1 MTRKNRGSARLILAG
16 GGLIGLLIVVF
27 IIMHLS
33 TTSLETSA
41 KMEGKVSTEK
51 IDVIQGQIT
60 QKNKQ
65 INRMLG
71 ESYDV
76 ILQDPG
82 QEQDELIKAIQ
93 SLKHVTANEAEEI
106 ILSCPVTILTD
117 VSSSEAHHAKSIL
130 TRAGAT
136 VAIRKNP

>member
-1 MTRKNRGSARLILAG
+1 MMWKNRGSTRLILAG
-16 GGLIGLLIVVF
+16 GGLIGLLAVIF
-27 IIMHLS
+27 IIMYLS
-33 TTSLETSA
+33 TTSLETTA
-41 KMEGKVSTEK
+41 KTEKHLRKK

-93 SLKHVTANEAEEI
+93 SLKHITANEAEEI
-106 ILSCPVTILTD
+106 ILSSPVTILTD
-117 VSSSEAHHAKSIL
+117 VSSSEAYHAKSVL

-136 VAIRKNP
+136 VAIRKNR

>member
-1 MTRKNRGSARLILAG
+1 MNNRGSTRIILAG

-33 TTSLETSA
+33 TTSLETTA
-41 KMEGKVSTEK
+41 KTEK
-51 IDVIQGQIT
+51 HLRKKINVIQGQIT

-82 QEQDELIKAIQ
+82 QQQDKLIKAIQ
-93 SLKHVTANEAEEI
+93 SLKHITDEEAEEI
-106 ILSCPVTILTD
+106 ILSCPVTVLTD

-130 TRAGAT
+130 THAGAT

>member
-1 MTRKNRGSARLILAG
+1 MTRRNRGSTRLILAG
-16 GGLIGLLIVVF
+16 GGLIGLLAVIF
-27 IIMHLS
+27 IIMYLS
-33 TTSLETSA
+33 TTSLETTA
-41 KMEGKVSTEK
+41 KTEKHLRKK

-93 SLKHVTANEAEEI
+93 SLKHITANEAEEI
-106 ILSCPVTILTD
+106 ILSSPVTILTD
-117 VSSSEAHHAKSIL
+117 VSSSEAHHAKSVL

-136 VAIRKNP
+136 VAIRKNR

>member
-1 MTRKNRGSARLILAG
+1 MTRKNRGSTRLILAG
-16 GGLIGLLIVVF
+16 GGLIGLLAVIF
-27 IIMHLS
+27 IIMYLS
-33 TTSLETSA
+33 TTSLETTA
-41 KMEGKVSTEK
+41 RTEKHLRKK

-65 INRMLG
+65 ISRMLG
-71 ESYDV
+71 ESYVV

-93 SLKHVTANEAEEI
+93 SLKHITANEAEEI
-106 ILSCPVTILTD
+106 ILSSPVTILTD
-117 VSSSEAHHAKSIL
+117 ASSSEAHHAKSVL

-136 VAIRKNP
+136 VTIRKNR

>member
-1 MTRKNRGSARLILAG
+1 MTRRNRGSTRLILAG
-16 GGLIGLLIVVF
+16 GGLIGLLAVIF
-27 IIMHLS
+27 IIMYLS
-33 TTSLETSA
+33 TTSLETTA
-41 KMEGKVSTEK
+41 KTEKHLRKK

-93 SLKHVTANEAEEI
+93 SLKHITANEAEEI
-106 ILSCPVTILTD
+106 ILSSPVTILTD

-130 TRAGAT
+130 SRAGAT
-136 VAIRKNP
+136 VAIRKNR

>member
-1 MTRKNRGSARLILAG
+1 MTRKNRGSTRLILAG
-16 GGLIGLLIVVF
+16 GGLIGLLAVIF
-27 IIMHLS
+27 IIMYLS
-33 TTSLETSA
+33 TTSLETTA
-41 KMEGKVSTEK
+41 RTEKHLRKK

-93 SLKHVTANEAEEI
+93 SLKHITAEEAEEI
-106 ILSCPVTILTD
+106 ILSSPVTILTD

-136 VAIRKNP
+136 IAIRKNP

>member
-16 GGLIGLLIVVF
+16 GGLIGLLIVIF
-27 IIMHLS
+27 IIVHLS
-33 TTSLETSA
+33 TTSLETTA
-41 KMEGKVSTEK
+41 KTEKHLQKK
-51 IDVIQGQIT
+51 IDVIQSQIA

-65 INRMLG
+65 INKMLG

-82 QEQDELIKAIQ
+82 QEQDKLIRAIQ
-93 SLKHVTANEAEEI
+93 SLKHITAEEAEEI

-117 VSSSEAHHAKSIL
+117 VSSSEAHHAKNIL

>member
-1 MTRKNRGSARLILAG
+1 MTRKNRGSTRLILAG
-16 GGLIGLLIVVF
+16 GGLIGLLAVIF
-27 IIMHLS
+27 IIMYLS
-33 TTSLETSA
+33 TASLETTA
-41 KMEGKVSTEK
+41 KTEKHLRKK

-82 QEQDELIKAIQ
+82 QEQDKLIKAIQ
-93 SLKHVTANEAEEI
+93 SLKHITANEAEEI
-106 ILSCPVTILTD
+106 ILSSPVTILTD
-117 VSSSEAHHAKSIL
+117 VSSSEAHHAKSVL

-136 VAIRKNP
+136 VAIRKNR

>member
-1 MTRKNRGSARLILAG
+1 MNNRGSTRIILAG

-33 TTSLETSA
+33 TTSLETTA
-41 KMEGKVSTEK
+41 KTEK
-51 IDVIQGQIT
+51 HLRKKINVIQGQIT

-71 ESYDV
+71 ESYNV

-93 SLKHVTANEAEEI
+93 SLKHVTADEAQEI

-117 VSSSEAHHAKSIL
+117 VSSSEAHQAKSIL

-136 VAIRKNP
+136 VAIRKNS

>member
-1 MTRKNRGSARLILAG
+1 MNNRGSTRIILAG

-33 TTSLETSA
+33 TTSLETTA
-41 KMEGKVSTEK
+41 KTEK
-51 IDVIQGQIT
+51 HLRKKINVIQGQIT

-71 ESYDV
+71 ESYNV

-93 SLKHVTANEAEEI
+93 SLKHVTADEAQEI
-106 ILSCPVTILTD
+106 ILSSPVTILTD
-117 VSSSEAHHAKSIL
+117 VSSSEAHQAKSIL

-136 VAIRKNP
+136 VAIRKNS